1 MPAGLV
7 GTKHITS
14 AQARPQHRNL
24 SCVATTPPRAVYEC
38 IITGDDELPILSMH
52 LEATAPAVS
61 GWLVVEARATMSHHP
76 RSAADAFFA
85 AHSYGGRVRRR
96 VLDDLPC
103 RGPGQLSTGYRGEC
117 HARAGRWQERNEAH
131 QRAACWQMF
140 GEVPARRASDLLLVV
155 DPDEVPSNRTLTLT
169 LTLTLARTQ
178 TLTLTLT
185 LTRSRRCRCCSR
197 WRARAATRSTSC
209 APPGGPSRMMF
220 ASHRS
225 VDARRSTPWRLPTR
239 HHGPGDTWFCLL
251 AQYQLSTLFTCI
263 PNLTNSTTDLCKG
276 ASRSSPRMARGAA
289 FGRR

>member
-7 GTKHITS
+7 GAKHITS

-155 DPDEVPSNRTLTLT
+155 DPDEVPSLPLLQQVVGSGCHTLDIVRPAWWSFTYDVC
-169 LTLTLARTQ
+169 LA
-178 TLTLTLT
+178 
-185 LTRSRRCRCCSR
+185 
-197 WRARAATRSTSC
+197 
-209 APPGGPSRMMF
+209 
-220 ASHRS
+220 S
-225 VDARRSTPWRLPTR
+225 V
-239 HHGPGDTWFCLL
+239 
-251 AQYQLSTLFTCI
+251 
-263 PNLTNSTTDLCKG
+263 
-276 ASRSSPRMARGAA
+276 
-289 FGRR
+289 GRR